1 MAIKQKANV
10 VSEQR
15 LDFFIGLPKEFKP
28 VMSSNNSND
37 DSGIK
42 TVRYLLSSNE
52 WSFDND
58 PNSFKKTVIM
68 DILNDYKAP

>member
-1 MAIKQKANV
+1 MATKPQANTV
-10 VSEQR
+10 
-15 LDFFIGLPKEFKP
+15 DFFIGLPKDFKP
-28 VMSSNNSND
+28 IMSSNNSND

>member
-1 MAIKQKANV
+1 MATKPQANTV
-10 VSEQR
+10 
-15 LDFFIGLPKEFKP
+15 DFFIGLPKEFKP
-28 VMSSNNSND
+28 IMSSNNSND

-58 PNSFKKTVIM
+58 PNNFKKTVIM

>member
-1 MAIKQKANV
+1 MATKPQVNTV
-10 VSEQR
+10 D
-15 LDFFIGLPKEFKP
+15 LFIGLPKEFKP

>member
-1 MAIKQKANV
+1 MAIKPQVNTV
-10 VSEQR
+10 
-15 LDFFIGLPKEFKP
+15 DFFIGLPKEFKP

>member
-1 MAIKQKANV
+1 MATKPQVNTV
-10 VSEQR
+10 D
-15 LDFFIGLPKEFKP
+15 LFIGLPKEFKP

-42 TVRYLLSSNE
+42 TVKYLLSSNE

-58 PNSFKKTVIM
+58 PNSFKKSVIM

>member
-1 MAIKQKANV
+1 MATKPQVNTV
-10 VSEQR
+10 
-15 LDFFIGLPKEFKP
+15 DFFIGLPKEFKP
-28 VMSSNNSND
+28 IMSSNNSND

-58 PNSFKKTVIM
+58 PNSFKKSVIM

>member
-1 MAIKQKANV
+1 MATKPQVNTV
-10 VSEQR
+10 
-15 LDFFIGLPKEFKP
+15 DFFIGLPKEFKP

-68 DILNDYKAP
+68 DILNDYMAT

>member
-1 MAIKQKANV
+1 MATKPQVNTV
-10 VSEQR
+10 
-15 LDFFIGLPKEFKP
+15 DFFIGLPKEFKP

-42 TVRYLLSSNE
+42 TVKYLLSSNE

>member
-1 MAIKQKANV
+1 METKPQVNTV
-10 VSEQR
+10 
-15 LDFFIGLPKEFKP
+15 DFFIGLPKEFKP

-42 TVRYLLSSNE
+42 TVKYLLSSNE

>member
-1 MAIKQKANV
+1 MATKPQVNTV
-10 VSEQR
+10 
-15 LDFFIGLPKEFKP
+15 DFFIGLPKEFKP

-58 PNSFKKTVIM
+58 PNSFKKSVIM

>member
-1 MAIKQKANV
+1 MANKPQANTV
-10 VSEQR
+10 
-15 LDFFIGLPKEFKP
+15 DFFIGLPKEFKP

-42 TVRYLLSSNE
+42 TVRYLLASNE

-58 PNSFKKTVIM
+58 PDCFKKKTIM
-68 DILNDYKAP
+68 DILSDV

>member
-1 MAIKQKANV
+1 MATKPQANTV
-10 VSEQR
+10 
-15 LDFFIGLPKEFKP
+15 DFFIGLPKEFKP
-28 VMSSNNSND
+28 IMSSNNSND

-58 PNSFKKTVIM
+58 PNSFKKSVIM

>member
-1 MAIKQKANV
+1 MATKPQVNTV
-10 VSEQR
+10 
-15 LDFFIGLPKEFKP
+15 DFFIGLPKEFKP

-37 DSGIK
+37 DSSIK

-58 PNSFKKTVIM
+58 PNNFKKTVIM

>member
-1 MAIKQKANV
+1 MATKPQVNTV
-10 VSEQR
+10 
-15 LDFFIGLPKEFKP
+15 DFFIGLPKEFKP

-58 PNSFKKTVIM
+58 PNSFKKSVIM
-68 DILNDYKAP
+68 DIFNDYKAP

>member
-1 MAIKQKANV
+1 MATKPQVNTV
-10 VSEQR
+10 D
-15 LDFFIGLPKEFKP
+15 LFIGLPKEFKP

-58 PNSFKKTVIM
+58 PNSFKKTFIM

>member
-1 MAIKQKANV
+1 MATKPQANTV
-10 VSEQR
+10 
-15 LDFFIGLPKEFKP
+15 DFFIGLPKEFKP

-42 TVRYLLSSNE
+42 TAIFLLKSNE

-58 PNSFKKTVIM
+58 PDCIKKTVIM
-68 DILNDYKAP
+68 DILNDYNAP

>member
-1 MAIKQKANV
+1 MATKPQVNTV
-10 VSEQR
+10 
-15 LDFFIGLPKEFKP
+15 DFFIGLPKEFKP
-28 VMSSNNSND
+28 VISSNNSND

>member
-1 MAIKQKANV
+1 MATKPQVNTV
-10 VSEQR
+10 
-15 LDFFIGLPKEFKP
+15 DFFRGFPKEFKP

-58 PNSFKKTVIM
+58 PNSFKKSVIM